1 MASCWQIDHLK
12 SFTVCRTFLLHFDYY
27 FLIMKFF
34 SVFKKKPQHGQS
46 GADVPTSSRS
56 SPDPFDS
63 EVLFQGK
70 DPIIAE

>member
-1 MASCWQIDHLK
+1 
-12 SFTVCRTFLLHFDYY
+12 
-27 FLIMKFF
+27 MKFF

-46 GADVPTSSRS
+46 GADAPSGSNLDIS
-56 SPDPFDS
+56 HPFDS